1 MASEHDMPR
10 WIRYLQSLWFIEA
23 MLFALAI
30 SASMGRHWEYV
41 IALAFG
47 ITAVALFLAWILL
60 STMLDGLR
68 AILAVVRSNNKA
80 MTENNKALSEILLA
94 LNRRNDTH

>member
-23 MLFALAI
+23 VLFAFAI
-30 SASMGRHWEYV
+30 SASFGGHWEYV

-47 ITAVALFLAWILL
+47 IAAVALFLAWVLL

-68 AILAVVRSNNKA
+68 AILAAVRSNHKA
-80 MTENNKALSEILLA
+80 MTENNKALSEILIA
-94 LNRRNDTH
+94 LNRHNDTH